1 MDTKFAVLAWGR
13 ALLTNEFD
21 LDTALLF
28 NQQWQD
34 QPAAPERGSC

>member
-1 MDTKFAVLAWGR
+1 METKFAVLAWGR

-34 QPAAPERGSC
+34 QPAAPERGLC